1 MTLRLPPEIEDQ
13 LKQVAEVEHRSVQQ
27 TVLVAIEE
35 YLSMRETAEILAD
48 PSALRGLAEARAVS
62 PGPYE
67 LGMTRPAR
75 RAISELLAQDV
86 AAAAV
91 EFITGPL
98 LEAPYRVGKPLRDTL
113 SGFHSARLGTQ
124 WRVLYRIDES
134 KYAVIVQD
142 IQRRSSAYR
151 RR

>member
-1 MTLRLPPEIEDQ
+1 
-13 LKQVAEVEHRSVQQ
+13 VNAG
-27 TVLVAIEE
+27 A
-35 YLSMRETAEILAD
+35 
-48 PSALRGLAEARAVS
+48 
-62 PGPYE
+62 YE

-75 RAISELLAQDV
+75 RAISDLLPEDV

-98 LEAPYRVGKPLRDTL
+98 LEAPHRVGNPLRDTL
-113 SGFHSARLGTQ
+113 SGFHSARLSIQ

-134 KYAVIVQD
+134 KHVVVVQD
-142 IQRRSSAYR
+142 IQHRSTAYR

>member
-1 MTLRLPPEIEDQ
+1 MNNE
-13 LKQVAEVEHRSVQQ
+13 
-27 TVLVAIEE
+27 
-35 YLSMRETAEILAD
+35 
-48 PSALRGLAEARAVS
+48 
-62 PGPYE
+62 PYE
-67 LGMTRPAR
+67 LGMARPAR
-75 RAISELLAQDV
+75 RAISELLPEDV

-98 LEAPYRVGKPLRDTL
+98 LETPYRIAKPLRGTL

-134 KYAVIVQD
+134 KHAVIVQD
-142 IQRRSSAYR
+142 IQRRSTAHR

>member
-1 MTLRLPPEIEDQ
+1 MT
-13 LKQVAEVEHRSVQQ
+13 
-27 TVLVAIEE
+27 
-35 YLSMRETAEILAD
+35 AD
-48 PSALRGLAEARAVS
+48 R
-62 PGPYE
+62 YE

-75 RAISELLAQDV
+75 RAISELLPEDV

-98 LEAPYRVGKPLRDTL
+98 LVAPYRVGKPLRNAL
-113 SGFHSARLGTQ
+113 SGLHSARLGTQ

-134 KYAVIVQD
+134 KHAVIVQD
-142 IQRRSSAYR
+142 IQRRSTAYR